1 MEFVMPVVYQIY
13 SIRRIVYVRGFGV
26 VTDEELLGHNREL
39 KTDPDFDPTFNQL
52 LDFTEAVDMKIR
64 TETIRRITRS
74 RISNFSSRREIVVDT
89 TLQYGLSR
97 MFQNLRLPEDEN
109 IRVFFD
115 IVEARKWLGLT
126 E

>member
-1 MEFVMPVVYQIY
+1 MEFVMPVVYQID
-13 SIRRIVYVRGFGV
+13 SIRRIVYVRGCGV

-64 TETIRRITRS
+64 TETIRRIARR
-74 RISNFSSRREIVVDT
+74 RISDLSSRRAIVVDT